1 MPGHVGVG
9 GSGGGGVRAMAVR
22 DQRAR
27 VLYRLPEQ
35 RRFGA
40 RGMPGLLTMA
50 LLAVVLFL
58 GGLVVGRASMTRDQA
73 PVAAA
78 PATTAPAVTAT
89 PAPGETATPGTVA
102 ATPAAGAATSRV
114 GPRKLEHGVG
124 VGYANSRQGA
134 VAAAANYSTVL
145 SSDLILDTAT
155 RRAAIDTLAA
165 PEARA
170 GLQKT
175 FDQAVASLRK
185 GLGITA
191 ENAGSVKV
199 LMRAHPVGWKVD
211 DYGNGTATVAIW
223 VTGVTGSIGGTG
235 PPAPIR
241 EGWGTTTARLR
252 WVKGDWKLVDSTTV
266 DGPLPIADVSPPT
279 PAPELV
285 SKASEFKEFTYAP
298 GP

>member
-1 MPGHVGVG
+1 
-9 GSGGGGVRAMAVR
+9 MATSPK
-22 DQRAR
+22 AR

-40 RGMPGLLTMA
+40 RGMPSLLTMA

-58 GGLVVGRASMTRDQA
+58 GGLVVGRASMTRDQTAGA
-73 PVAAA
+73 P
-78 PATTAPAVTAT
+78 PATTAPAATA
-89 PAPGETATPGTVA
+89 PAQGETATPGTVA
-102 ATPAAGAATSRV
+102 AAPAAGAATSRV
-114 GPRKLEHGVG
+114 GPRKLAHGVG

-145 SSDLILDTAT
+145 SSDLILDTAN
-155 RRAAIDTLAA
+155 RRAAINTLAA

-191 ENAGSVKV
+191 GNAGSVKV

-211 DYGNGTATVAIW
+211 DYGNGTAKVAIW

-235 PPAPIR
+235 PPVPIR

-252 WVKGDWKLVDSTTV
+252 WVKGDWKLVESTTV

>member
-1 MPGHVGVG
+1 
-9 GSGGGGVRAMAVR
+9 MAAS

-40 RGMPGLLTMA
+40 GGMPGLLSLA
-50 LLAVVLFL
+50 LLALVLFL

-73 PVAAA
+73 GGAAS
-78 PATTAPAVTAT
+78 ATTAPAVTTT
-89 PAPGETATPGTVA
+89 PAPGETATPGTA
-102 ATPAAGAATSRV
+102 AAAPTQAAATSRV
-114 GPRKLEHGVG
+114 GPRRFEHGVG
-124 VGYANSRQGA
+124 VGYARSQQGA
-134 VAAAANYSTVL
+134 VAAAANYSSVL
-145 SSDLILDTAT
+145 SSALILDTAR

-165 PEARA
+165 PEAKA

-185 GLGITA
+185 GLGVTGADADNIQ
-191 ENAGSVKV
+191 V

-211 DYGNGTATVAIW
+211 DYGDGTARVAIW
-223 VTGVTGSIGGTG
+223 VSGVTGSVGSAG
-235 PPAPIR
+235 PPVPIR
-241 EGWGTTTARLR
+241 EGWGTTTVNLR